1 MRRVG
6 SRRAAVEAAALVLAA
21 SLPAAST
28 AAAQAPDV
36 KPLEAVV
43 AGPPSSASGWKRSV
57 ELAANLFLGAETQT
71 VLTSRGQ
78 VAHADS
84 SFELG
89 LDARYTYGSTTR
101 EGERALTQR
110 SWLTTFSLDGWP
122 LARHS
127 PFALALAE
135 SSFERRIRFRV
146 SAGLGHKLTFARSE
160 HGQGSL
166 SLALIGERTTA
177 PDSLDV
183 LATERLV
190 RWSAR
195 LRFRHRIGDRG
206 ESVLE
211 SFFRPTVK
219 AFDHF
224 TSSNTVSLGYRMTRA
239 VLAKVSY
246 LDNYDS
252 EAKLRGAASGYEGQL
267 MLGVQADF

>member
-6 SRRAAVEAAALVLAA
+6 FRRAPVGAAALVLVVA
-21 SLPAAST
+21 SAST

-43 AGPPSSASGWKRSV
+43 AGPPASASGWKRSV
-57 ELAANLFLGAETQT
+57 ELAANLFLGAETQA

-78 VAHADS
+78 VTHADS

-146 SAGLGHKLTFARSE
+146 SAGLGHNLTFARNE
-160 HGQGSL
+160 RGQGSF

-177 PDSLDV
+177 PDSLNV
-183 LATERLV
+183 PTTERLV

-195 LRFRHRIGDRG
+195 LRLRYRIGARG
-206 ESVLE
+206 ESVVE
-211 SFFRPTVK
+211 SYFRPTVE
-219 AFDHF
+219 AFGRF
-224 TSSNTVSLGYRMTRA
+224 TSSNTASLGYRMTRA
-239 VLAKVSY
+239 VQAKVSY

-252 EAKLRGAASGYEGQL
+252 EAELRGAASGYEGQL